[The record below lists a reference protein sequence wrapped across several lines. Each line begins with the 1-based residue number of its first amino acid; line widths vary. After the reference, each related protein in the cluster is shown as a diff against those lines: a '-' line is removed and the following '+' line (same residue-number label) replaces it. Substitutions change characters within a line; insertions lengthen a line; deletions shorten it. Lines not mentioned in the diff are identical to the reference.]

1 MPFFDY
7 HLPEGLIAQH
17 PAAERDAARLLV
29 VRRATRALEH
39 RTFRD
44 LPDLLSPGDLVVLN
58 DTRVLPARVV
68 GRRESTGGKWEG
80 LFLRVADGGLWE
92 MLAQTRG
99 YPEPGT
105 AFITDTNLRLVL
117 RGRTEDRHWLMEVA
131 EAGTPPDLLARYG
144 HIPLPPYIRKG
155 REEAA
160 DRERYQTV
168 YANAAGSV
176 AAPTAGLHF
185 TPAVFERLAAR
196 GIGTARVTL
205 HVGLGTFA
213 PVKEDDPTKHV
224 IHREWCEVTQEAV
237 DAIRAAKA
245 RGGRVVA
252 VGTTTTRTL
261 ESAARVRFLTSPPEG
276 EVGGASP
283 PGGGEASTVARN
295 ASQHEWRDRP
305 SSAESHAGLSLPARL
320 STSPTPGGCAADL
333 PLRGGGQEKAA
344 SDTLRP
350 FCGETGLFIH
360 APFAFRAVDALV
372 TNFHLPRTTLLLL
385 VGALA
390 GDELLQRAYAEAVAR
405 EYRFFSYGDAMLVL

>member
-7 HLPEGLIAQH
+7 HLPEHLIAQH

-29 VRRATRALEH
+29 VRRDTRAIQH
-39 RTFRD
+39 HTFRD
-44 LPDLLSPGDLVVLN
+44 LPDLLAPGDLVVLN
-58 DTRVLPARVV
+58 DTRVLPARLI

-80 LFLRVADGGLWE
+80 LFLRVAAGGRWE

-99 YPEPGT
+99 YPEVGT
-105 AFITDTNLRLVL
+105 AFVTDTNLRLVL
-117 RGRTEDRHWLMEVA
+117 RGRTTDRHWLMEVT
-131 EAGTPPDLLARYG
+131 ENGTPPELLARYG

-160 DRERYQTV
+160 DRDRYQTV

-185 TPAVFERLAAR
+185 TPAVFDRLAAR
-196 GIGTARVTL
+196 GIGTARITL

-213 PVKEDDPTKHV
+213 PVKVDDPTKHV
-224 IHREWCEVTQEAV
+224 IHREWCEVKPDAV
-237 DAIRAAKA
+237 AAIRAAKA

-261 ESAARVRFLTSPPEG
+261 ESAARLSLTSPPEG

-283 PGGGEASTVARN
+283 PGGGESDASRVTPPP
-295 ASQHEWRDRP
+295 H
-305 SSAESHAGLSLPARL
+305 RL
-320 STSPTPGGCAADL
+320 AKPRHL
-333 PLRGGGQEKAA
+333 PLQGGGQESTAP
-344 SDTLRP
+344 DPLRP

-360 APFAFRAVDALV
+360 EPFTFRAVDALV

-390 GDELLQRAYAEAVAR
+390 GSDLLQNAYAEAVAR